1 MQLGLIG
8 LGKMGG
14 NMAERL
20 RLGGH
25 QVVGFDFNAE
35 AVAKLTEAG
44 NVGVSSL
51 EDLAKNLKGRRAIWI
66 MVPQGKP
73 VDDTI
78 AKLEPLLNPG
88 DILIDGG
95 NSKYKDSMRHYKE
108 VTAKGF
114 QFVDVGTS
122 GGVWGLK
129 EGYSMMIGGDK
140 DPVDYLR
147 PIFETLAPAA
157 DKGWGHVGPAGA
169 GHFVKMV
176 HNGIEY
182 GMMQAYAEGFTVMEK
197 KEEFHLDLPQIA
209 QIWRYGSVVRSWLL
223 DLTADALAGN
233 PTLDGLAGVCRG
245 FRRGPLD
252 GVRGDRSECVRAGD
266 HRVGDPPHPLARGEQ
281 LYRPHAGHH
290 AQRVWR
296 ACGEEE
302 LGIGQGTRG
311 QDWDQGQKLPQ
322 LFGECES
329 NLQRG

>member
-25 QVVGFDFNAE
+25 QVVGFDFSAE
-35 AVAKLTEAG
+35 AVKRLSASG
-44 NVGVSSL
+44 NVGVSTL
-51 EDLAKNLKGRRAIWI
+51 NDLAKTLSGRRAIWI

-78 AKLEPLLNPG
+78 AKLEPLLNRG

-95 NSKYKDSMRHYKE
+95 NSNYKDSQRRHSE
-108 VTAKGF
+108 VTAKGY

-140 DPVDYLR
+140 DAVDYLR
-147 PIFETLAPAA
+147 PIFETLAPAK
-157 DKGWGHVGPAGA
+157 DKGWGHVGPAGS

-182 GMMQAYAEGFTVMEK
+182 GMMQAFAEGFTIMERK
-197 KEEFHLDLPQIA
+197 DELKLDLAQISE
-209 QIWRYGSVVRSWLL
+209 IWRYGSVVRSWLL
-223 DLTADALAGN
+223 DLTAEALQKN
-233 PTLDGLAGVCRG
+233 PNLEGLEAYVEDSGEGRWTVYEAIDLNVSAPVITEALI
-245 FRRGPLD
+245 RRIRSRED
-252 GVRGDRSECVRAGD
+252 NNFTDRM
-266 HRVGDPPHPLARGEQ
+266 LAIMRNAFGG
-281 LYRPHAGHH
+281 HA
-290 AQRVWR
+290 VKK
-296 ACGEEE
+296 
-302 LGIGQGTRG
+302 
-311 QDWDQGQKLPQ
+311 D
-322 LFGECES
+322 
-329 NLQRG
+329 